1 MLLRNKMR
9 KHVELE
15 GGFID
20 EKIKKQRHKR
30 RCFEEK
36 KKRDKF
42 I

>member
-1 MLLRNKMR
+1 MR

-15 GGFID
+15 GGGGID